1 MEYETSS
8 ASALK
13 LVNTMMMWLFCLTVL
28 LLIIPWAEISLTFAD
43 NIEDNKI
50 LLYFALI
57 IEISNFISQ
66 GLMYVVNAIS
76 TKKRIKKQ
84 KIKVSTAVE
93 NLDFAEKALLREYV
107 LQRKSI
113 LNLPVLEPTVR
124 NLIDEGVLKIINVT
138 DEDVKT
144 AQIIISREAR
154 PYITYKAIGLTLGK
168 MTEDQISEIMNSR
181 PIYAREPSIIRK
193 NKVFVGSKAVNSLYK
208 NNTEV
213 QNTSKEEAA
222 A

>member
-28 LLIIPWAEISLTFAD
+28 LLIIPWAEISTTFAE
-43 NIEDNKI
+43 NIDDNKI

-57 IEISNFISQ
+57 IEISNFLSQ
-66 GLMYVVNAIS
+66 GLITVFNAIA
-76 TKKRIKKQ
+76 TRKRVKKQ

-93 NLDFAEKALLREYV
+93 NLDFSEKALLREYV

-138 DEDVKT
+138 DDDERT

-168 MTEDQISEIMNSR
+168 MTEEQISEIMNSR
-181 PIYAREPSIIRK
+181 PNYARNQSLNKK

-208 NNTEV
+208 NKEEE
-213 QNTSKEEAA
+213 QNNSKEEAA